1 METAFLFTLT
11 TIFIIESVF
20 EVRYYAQVRTI
31 FLRSGRAV
39 PTKRVAWII
48 KVENMWS
55 WGSWI
60 LLILMFILPE
70 RFTFLLICVITLIET
85 WVIYELRNARNY
97 AENINK

>member
-70 RFTFLLICVITLIET
+70 RFTFLLICVITLIEA

-97 AENINK
+97 AEKINK

>member
-11 TIFIIESVF
+11 TIFIIESIF

-31 FLRSGRAV
+31 FLRPGRAV
-39 PTKRVAWII
+39 LNKRVARII

-85 WVIYELRNARNY
+85 WVVYELRSARNY
-97 AENINK
+97 AERINK

>member
-11 TIFIIESVF
+11 TIFIIESIF

-39 PTKRVAWII
+39 LTKRVARII

-60 LLILMFILPE
+60 LLILPE

-85 WVIYELRNARNY
+85 WVVYELCSARNY
-97 AENINK
+97 AERINK